1 MIRYNITYGATL
13 QAPSVEA
20 RHRAVRPA
28 RQGPVLPLLV
38 SAALHAAALG
48 LCLVAVSLRPPPAA
62 PDDQAIEMVFEAPP
76 AAAPAPEPPTAPPPP
91 DELPPPPEAPPPEP
105 APTLTQPAE
114 PLPVPPPPPP
124 RAMPPPR
131 PVAKAPPPPRPEAP
145 ATAAPAPVAA
155 PPPVATAT
163 PAASAPAVD
172 PRWSRSVSEWLEA
185 HRTYPDEARR
195 RGEEGRVALRFT
207 VDRAGAVL
215 DVELVHSSG
224 SPRLDAAAL
233 ALLRTAALPPFAA
246 SMTAGQITIT
256 MQIRYGLMP

>member
-1 MIRYNITYGATL
+1 M
-13 QAPSVEA
+13 
-20 RHRAVRPA
+20 
-28 RQGPVLPLLV
+28 LPLLV

-114 PLPVPPPPPP
+114 PLPVPPPPPRP
-124 RAMPPPR
+124 R
-131 PVAKAPPPPRPEAP
+131 PPPPRPEAP
-145 ATAAPAPVAA
+145 ATAAPAPVMA
-155 PPPVATAT
+155 PASVATAP
-163 PAASAPAVD
+163 PAASAPEPAAPAVD

-207 VDRAGAVL
+207 VDRSGAVL

>member
-1 MIRYNITYGATL
+1 M
-13 QAPSVEA
+13 
-20 RHRAVRPA
+20 
-28 RQGPVLPLLV
+28 LPLLA

-48 LCLVAVSLRPPPAA
+48 VCLVAVSPLPPPAA

-91 DELPPPPEAPPPEP
+91 DEPPPPPEAPPPEP
-105 APTLTQPAE
+105 APPLPQPAE
-114 PLPVPPPPPP
+114 PLPVPPPPPRP
-124 RAMPPPR
+124 R
-131 PVAKAPPPPRPEAP
+131 PPPPRPEAP

-207 VDRAGAVL
+207 VDRSGAVL

>member
-1 MIRYNITYGATL
+1 M
-13 QAPSVEA
+13 
-20 RHRAVRPA
+20 
-28 RQGPVLPLLV
+28 LPLLA

-48 LCLVAVSLRPPPAA
+48 VCLVAVSPLPPPAA

-76 AAAPAPEPPTAPPPP
+76 PRPRPPPP
-91 DELPPPPEAPPPEP
+91 
-105 APTLTQPAE
+105 Q
-114 PLPVPPPPPP
+114 
-124 RAMPPPR
+124 
-131 PVAKAPPPPRPEAP
+131 PEAP
-145 ATAAPAPVAA
+145 ATAAPAPVMA
-155 PPPVATAT
+155 PASVATAP
-163 PAASAPAVD
+163 PAASAPEPAAPAVD

-207 VDRAGAVL
+207 VDRSGAVL

>member
-1 MIRYNITYGATL
+1 M
-13 QAPSVEA
+13 
-20 RHRAVRPA
+20 
-28 RQGPVLPLLV
+28 LPLLA

-48 LCLVAVSLRPPPAA
+48 VCLVAVSPLPPPAA

-76 AAAPAPEPPTAPPPP
+76 AAAPPAAPEPPAPPP
-91 DELPPPPEAPPPEP
+91 DELPPPPEASPPPEAPPPEP
-105 APTLTQPAE
+105 APPLPQPAE
-114 PLPVPPPPPP
+114 PLPVPPPPPRP
-124 RAMPPPR
+124 R
-131 PVAKAPPPPRPEAP
+131 PPPPRPEAP
-145 ATAAPAPVAA
+145 ATAAPAPVMA
-155 PPPVATAT
+155 PASVATAP
-163 PAASAPAVD
+163 PAASAPEPAAPAVD

-207 VDRAGAVL
+207 VDRSGAVL